1 MVPHTLL
8 NIAQTSVQIDIF
20 HTFHDIRIN
29 KGAVFPKPCDKLLHL
44 LALGSM
50 DNITTVHR
58 FPGSRPFFCDLL
70 RKPAGTLEEMKVV
83 AVPPGQNILFLYKI
97 QRPYELHT

>member
-1 MVPHTLL
+1 MVPYTLL
-8 NIAQTSVQIDIF
+8 NIAQTGIQIDIF

-50 DNITTVHR
+50 DNITASPAAARSFAICSVNRQAHW
-58 FPGSRPFFCDLL
+58 
-70 RKPAGTLEEMKVV
+70 RK
-83 AVPPGQNILFLYKI
+83 
-97 QRPYELHT
+97 

>member
-8 NIAQTSVQIDIF
+8 NIAQTGIQIDIF

-44 LALGSM
+44 LALGG
-50 DNITTVHR
+50 VHDI
-58 FPGSRPFFCDLL
+58 SRLPCHPSCSLFLSNPL
-70 RKPAGTLEEMKVV
+70 RKPAGTLQEMQAVV
-83 AVPPGQNILFLYKI
+83 ILPGQYILFLYI
-97 QRPYELHT
+97 VQGAD

>member
-8 NIAQTSVQIDIF
+8 DIAQTSVQIDIF

-29 KGAVFPKPCDKLLHL
+29 KGAVFPKPCDQLLHL

-70 RKPAGTLEEMKVV
+70 RKLAGTLEAK
-83 AVPPGQNILFLYKI
+83 ISSSFTKYKGRMSSI
-97 QRPYELHT
+97 PEKLVL